1 MTVRRSCTTLWCM
14 AKSEVYSWRVSP
26 DTKAALELE
35 ARRQGDTVAAMLDRI
50 TQEWLRA
57 RRRRTGADE
66 TAQARLHAVATRT
79 FGTIAGGVPRRA
91 ERARVTIRRRLA
103 ARRGR

>member
-1 MTVRRSCTTLWCM
+1 MR
-14 AKSEVYSWRVSP
+14 KSEVYSWRVSP

-35 ARRQGDTVAAMLDRI
+35 ARREGDTVAAMLDRI

-57 RRRRTGADE
+57 RRRRAGPDE

-79 FGTIAGGVPRRA
+79 FGTIAGGTPRRA
-91 ERARVTIRRRLA
+91 ERARVAIRQRLA
-103 ARRGR
+103 ARHGR